1 MDLNNAVDQMNR
13 LVFVLFTITQM
24 IDDGKLMPY

>member
-1 MDLNNAVDQMNR
+1 MDLSNAVDQMNR
-13 LVFVLFTITQM
+13 LVFVLFAITLV

>member
-1 MDLNNAVDQMNR
+1 MDLSNAVDQMNR

-24 IDDGKLMPY
+24 IDDGKLMSY

>member
-24 IDDGKLMPY
+24 IDDGKLMLY